1 MTYWHFSAMV
11 DGKPV
16 MRGGTTIE
24 IGKWYTV
31 PEARMC
37 ETGFHGS
44 RRAIDAL
51 YYAPGSWVSKRK
63 ILVTDTQDDKVVGT
77 ECVHLAGIDATEALR
92 KFYDQWGSVCY
103 LVSAEIHAR
112 ALGNFHHFY
121 LTKKR
126 QRFRLK
132 DLDRRAKR
140 RGETMSA
147 ADLEE
152 WAAAERRKTGVDGVT
167 DLNIDAAALRDLDVS
182 YVFSAI
188 PIHNAET
195 TGLRLIGSASD
206 DAAAIDLYVYS
217 SSAEN

>member
-16 MRGGTTIE
+16 MRDRTTIE

-92 KFYDQWGSVCY
+92 KFGRMCAFDVIDLWDAPPVVIKY
-103 LVSAEIHAR
+103 LKTGDESLR
-112 ALGNFHHFY
+112 AAV
-121 LTKKR
+121 
-126 QRFRLK
+126 
-132 DLDRRAKR
+132 RA
-140 RGETMSA
+140 A
-147 ADLEE
+147 A
-152 WAAAERRKTGVDGVT
+152 WAAAG
-167 DLNIDAAALRDLDVS
+167 DAAWDAARAAAGDAAGDGAGDAAWDAARAAAWDAARDGARAGARAAQNRRLTQMLNSLLRDVQ
-182 YVFSAI
+182 
-188 PIHNAET
+188 
-195 TGLRLIGSASD
+195 
-206 DAAAIDLYVYS
+206 
-217 SSAEN
+217 